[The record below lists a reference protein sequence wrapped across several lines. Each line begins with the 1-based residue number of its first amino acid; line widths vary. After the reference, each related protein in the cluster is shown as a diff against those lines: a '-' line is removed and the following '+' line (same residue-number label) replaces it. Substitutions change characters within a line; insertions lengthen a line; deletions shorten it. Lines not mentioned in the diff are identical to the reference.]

1 MLKNGPINEGA
12 ANASP
17 SEPEN
22 DTQPKAKNDTHDD
35 SSAGVE
41 TDPGN
46 GSEESREEATSKMV
60 EEMTSPL
67 EAPPDGESLADVD
80 EDDVRIADPS
90 EGDDQ
95 ADAAW
100 AEVTNGD
107 TTAQELLDDLHDE
120 VGDDDMGGVEADHD
134 DAPAPE
140 EPQNTGEKPL
150 EPIEAPKLRPIEAT
164 HVAPIPGDAPSRGE
178 ERRLAEIGQKLVTP
192 TTRAVLPA
200 SASDPPKYH
209 KPPPERRRLKPPP
222 SPRNQGRG
230 GHDFKMT
237 RGR

>member
-1 MLKNGPINEGA
+1 MLSNGPINEGA

-17 SEPEN
+17 SEPE
-22 DTQPKAKNDTHDD
+22 
-35 SSAGVE
+35 
-41 TDPGN
+41 
-46 GSEESREEATSKMV
+46 SEESREEA
-60 EEMTSPL
+60 TSPL
-67 EAPPDGESLADVD
+67 EAPPDGESLADVG

-100 AEVTNGD
+100 AEVTDGD

-120 VGDDDMGGVEADHD
+120 VGDDDMGGVEAAHD

-140 EPQNTGEKPL
+140 EPQSMGSEQQQL
-150 EPIEAPKLRPIEAT
+150 EPIEPPKLRPIEAI
-164 HVAPIPGDAPSRGE
+164 HLEPIPGDAPSRGG
-178 ERRLAEIGQKLVTP
+178 ERRLAEIRQELVTLP
-192 TTRAVLPA
+192 PGAGLRAP
-200 SASDPPKYH
+200 DPPKYH